1 MPAEEPSITEYP
13 WEDATMRRLAVGG
26 IIGTLAAAFVI
37 MFGWK
42 ALPCRLNGS
51 AMYAFNILLPPTATF
66 LGMWLA
72 TLREPPRHV
81 ISLVFRNDCTLSV
94 YARVLLALFLA
105 AVLWG
110 LTVGTNILVVPILLA
125 LGYNP
130 HAIAPQ
136 GLIEYMVHAEFPPW
150 LHGVALLSSLVLAPF
165 VEELLFRKALPDSLA
180 SSGMSLLGAASVSSL
195 VFAMLHF
202 VPWLTPGLF
211 VFGFLQFFIARKFG
225 VLLSMAT
232 HSLYNLT
239 TLAIIFA
246 GRHYAP

>member
-13 WEDATMRRLAVGG
+13 WEDATTRRLAVGG

-66 LGMWLA
+66 LGMRLA

-81 ISLVFRNDCTLSV
+81 ISLVFRNDCKLSV
-94 YARVLLALFLA
+94 YARVLLALLLA
-105 AVLWG
+105 AVL
-110 LTVGTNILVVPILLA
+110 
-125 LGYNP
+125 
-130 HAIAPQ
+130 
-136 GLIEYMVHAEFPPW
+136 
-150 LHGVALLSSLVLAPF
+150 ALLSSLVLAPF

-202 VPWLTPGLF
+202 IPWLTPGLF

>member
-1 MPAEEPSITEYP
+1 MPTEEPSITEYP

-66 LGMWLA
+66 LGMRLA
-72 TLREPPRHV
+72 TLKEPPRRV

-110 LTVGTNILVVPILLA
+110 VTVGTNILVVPILLA

-180 SSGMSLLGAASVSSL
+180 SCGMSL
-195 VFAMLHF
+195 VFALLHS